1 MDKLK
6 HLKFVQKRSTE
17 KTKVE
22 GKKLSDHRSHYIAS
36 AESSLGRLGA
46 QDQGCLGARLV
57 LDSSFLLKGRHPT
70 ASAMCSIP
78 HLADRSLMRRLAM

>member
-36 AESSLGRLGA
+36 AESSLGRLGV
-46 QDQGCLGARLV
+46 QGQGCLGAGLV
-57 LDSSFLLKGRHPT
+57 VVNAILIS
-70 ASAMCSIP
+70 
-78 HLADRSLMRRLAM
+78 